1 MICVLTGGTGGAK
14 FVDGLRQVIPPE
26 EITLIVNTGDDLL
39 WWGLYV
45 SPDIDSITYVLSGL
59 LSRERGWG
67 VKGDTF
73 LCLQAMGQ
81 LGEPTWF
88 HTGDRDLAVHLLRSR
103 LLAEG
108 KTLSEATSTICD
120 KLGVKA
126 RILPMSDSRVET
138 RVDTPSGE
146 LSFEEYFVQ
155 RWYQDPVN
163 SVRFAGA
170 SDAEPAPGVIEAIV
184 SADAV
189 LIAPSNPITSIG
201 PILSVPG
208 IREALCSARGKV
220 AAVSPIVGNAPVAGP
235 AGILMTAQGLPCSI
249 AGVAKAYEDFLDLL
263 VCDTRDARAAEALRG
278 NGLRV
283 QCAQTI
289 MRSAEDSAALAQ
301 TVLSYTISGLLSEQ
315 PSADESVSDKAGGP
329 NRRRPAVI
337 LIPVKN
343 LSAAKQRLAAVL
355 DQPRAP
361 NWRRPCCTMLWPHLP
376 RGRARPACALVTSDP
391 FAIELARQYDFEI
404 IPDPANPGET
414 GAIEMATRF
423 CVVRGSDSTLVVP
436 ADIPLIQ
443 AGELDQILAY
453 APAEGSVLA
462 PAADGRGTNAAFRR
476 PANLF
481 PLRFGNDSFKPHLAA
496 AQATGKPCIVLQLP
510 GIALDVDNPED
521 LQRLLAHP
529 GETRTQSLVRE
540 LGTRWPLSGHR
551 NEGL

>member
-45 SPDIDSITYVLSGL
+45 SPDIDSITYVLSGM

-108 KTLSEATSTICD
+108 KTLSEATSAICD

-126 RILPMSDSRVET
+126 RILPMSNSRVET

-155 RWYQDPVN
+155 RWYQDPVK

-201 PILSVPG
+201 PILAVPG
-208 IREALCSARGKV
+208 IRDALVRARGKV
-220 AAVSPIVGNAPVAGP
+220 TAVSPIVGNAAVAGP
-235 AGILMTAQGLPCSI
+235 AGILMTAQGVACSI
-249 AGVAKAYEDFLDLL
+249 QGVAKCYEDFLDLL
-263 VCDTRDARAAEALRG
+263 ICDSRDARAAESLRA

-289 MRSAEDSAALAQ
+289 MRTAEDKAALAR
-301 TVLSYTISGLLSEQ
+301 TVLSHVVSGL
-315 PSADESVSDKAGGP
+315 
-329 NRRRPAVI
+329 I
-337 LIPVKN
+337 
-343 LSAAKQRLAAVL
+343 
-355 DQPRAP
+355 
-361 NWRRPCCTMLWPHLP
+361 
-376 RGRARPACALVTSDP
+376 
-391 FAIELARQYDFEI
+391 
-404 IPDPANPGET
+404 
-414 GAIEMATRF
+414 
-423 CVVRGSDSTLVVP
+423 SDSTVP
-436 ADIPLIQ
+436 P
-443 AGELDQILAY
+443 E
-453 APAEGSVLA
+453 P
-462 PAADGRGTNAAFRR
+462 
-476 PANLF
+476 
-481 PLRFGNDSFKPHLAA
+481 PLRTADKP
-496 AQATGKPCIVLQLP
+496 
-510 GIALDVDNPED
+510 
-521 LQRLLAHP
+521 
-529 GETRTQSLVRE
+529 
-540 LGTRWPLSGHR
+540 
-551 NEGL
+551 

>member
-26 EITLIVNTGDDLL
+26 EITMVVNTGDDLL

-88 HTGDRDLAVHLLRSR
+88 HTGDRDLAMHLLRSR

-108 KTLSEATSTICD
+108 KTLSEATTAISD

-170 SDAEPAPGVIEAIV
+170 TDAEAAPGVIDAILN
-184 SADAV
+184 ADAV
-189 LIAPSNPITSIG
+189 IIAPSNPVTSIG
-201 PILSVPG
+201 PILAVPG
-208 IREALCSARGKV
+208 IREALHSARGKV

-263 VCDTRDARAAEALRG
+263 VCDARDARAAEALRKS
-278 NGLRV
+278 GLNV
-283 QCAQTI
+283 QCAQTM
-289 MRSAEDSAALAQ
+289 MRSSEDRAALAR
-301 TVLSYTISGLLSEQ
+301 TVLSHAIRGL
-315 PSADESVSDKAGGP
+315 
-329 NRRRPAVI
+329 RP
-337 LIPVKN
+337 
-343 LSAAKQRLAAVL
+343 
-355 DQPRAP
+355 
-361 NWRRPCCTMLWPHLP
+361 
-376 RGRARPACALVTSDP
+376 
-391 FAIELARQYDFEI
+391 E
-404 IPDPANPGET
+404 
-414 GAIEMATRF
+414 
-423 CVVRGSDSTLVVP
+423 
-436 ADIPLIQ
+436 
-443 AGELDQILAY
+443 
-453 APAEGSVLA
+453 
-462 PAADGRGTNAAFRR
+462 
-476 PANLF
+476 
-481 PLRFGNDSFKPHLAA
+481 
-496 AQATGKPCIVLQLP
+496 
-510 GIALDVDNPED
+510 
-521 LQRLLAHP
+521 
-529 GETRTQSLVRE
+529 
-540 LGTRWPLSGHR
+540 
-551 NEGL
+551 